1 MIQKKREDINE
12 NTAHNFVSDVDN
24 RNVSDDGTMNTVPK
38 SMPSSIQKPFGKR
51 KKTSDL
57 SFSKRKKNT

>member
-1 MIQKKREDINE
+1 MCYDPKKREDINE

-38 SMPSSIQKPFGKR
+38 SISSSIQKSFGKR
-51 KKTSDL
+51 KK
-57 SFSKRKKNT
+57 NI